1 MENKANSNK
10 LLILIIIVLTALMI
24 PLLIFSVQMS
34 QKISV
39 ANKDDLNQKID
50 ERLTEYLQQQGN
62 ETAIVAGSLDEK
74 LLAQKIEEGIENF
87 VQRQRLAQQEAQK
100 TRTRNAG
107 NKAKDVRKVS
117 KTRDHIF
124 GNPDAEITLIEY
136 SDFECP
142 FCKRFHP
149 TAKKIV
155 EVYEGKVNWVY
166 RHFPLGFHNPLA
178 QKEAEATECA
188 NELGGNDI
196 FWKYADL
203 IYERTNSNGNGLPV
217 TSLAPLA
224 QEIGLDEEKFT
235 ECLESG
241 RYTERV
247 QEDFQEGSKIG
258 ITGTPG
264 NIFLHNKTGET
275 VLKSGAYPF
284 DELKIIIDKMLK

>member
-1 MENKANSNK
+1 MENKANINK
-10 LLILIIIVLTALMI
+10 LLILIIIVLTALLI
-24 PLLIFSVQMS
+24 PLLILSVQMS
-34 QKISV
+34 TKISV
-39 ANKDDLNQKID
+39 ANKDDLNLKID

-74 LLAQKIEEGIENF
+74 LLAQKIEKGIENF

-178 QKEAEATECA
+178 QKEAEAT
-188 NELGGNDI
+188 
-196 FWKYADL
+196 
-203 IYERTNSNGNGLPV
+203 
-217 TSLAPLA
+217 
-224 QEIGLDEEKFT
+224 
-235 ECLESG
+235 
-241 RYTERV
+241 
-247 QEDFQEGSKIG
+247 
-258 ITGTPG
+258 
-264 NIFLHNKTGET
+264 
-275 VLKSGAYPF
+275 
-284 DELKIIIDKMLK
+284 

>member
-10 LLILIIIVLTALMI
+10 LLILIIIVLTVLMI

-74 LLAQKIEEGIENF
+74 LLAQKIEKGIENF

>member
-10 LLILIIIVLTALMI
+10 LLILIIIVLTVLMI

-74 LLAQKIEEGIENF
+74 LLAQKIEKGIENF

-107 NKAKDVRKVS
+107 NKAKDVRSVS

-188 NELGGNDI
+188 NELGGNVI

-258 ITGTPG
+258 ITGTLG

>member
-1 MENKANSNK
+1 MGNKANSNK
-10 LLILIIIVLTALMI
+10 LLILIIIVLAALMI
-24 PLLIFSVQMS
+24 PLLIYSVQMS

-39 ANKDDLNQKID
+39 VNKDNLNQKID

-62 ETAIVAGSLDEK
+62 GTAIVKGSLDEK
-74 LLAQKIEEGIENF
+74 LLAQKIEEGIEDF
-87 VQRQRLAQQEAQK
+87 FQQQRLAQQEAQT

-107 NKAKDVRKVS
+107 NKAKNVRKVS

-142 FCKRFHP
+142 FCKRFHL

-155 EVYEGKVNWVY
+155 EFYEGKVNWVY

-188 NELGGNDI
+188 SELGGNDI

-203 IYERTNSNGNGLPV
+203 IYERTKSNGNGLPV
-217 TSLAPLA
+217 TSLVPLA
-224 QEIGLDEEKFT
+224 QEIGLDADKFS

-247 QEDFQEGSKIG
+247 QEDFREGSNIG

-275 VLKSGAYPF
+275 VLKSGAHPF
-284 DELKIIIDKMLK
+284 DALKIIIDKMLK

>member
-10 LLILIIIVLTALMI
+10 LLILIIIVLAALMI

-39 ANKDDLNQKID
+39 ANKDNLNQRID
-50 ERLTEYLQQQGN
+50 ERLTEYLQQQGAGS
-62 ETAIVAGSLDEK
+62 EIVAASVDEK
-74 LLAQKIEEGIENF
+74 LLAQKIEEGIEDF
-87 VQRQRLAQQEAQK
+87 IQKQRLAQQEAQ
-100 TRTRNAG
+100 TARTRNAG
-107 NKAKDVRKVS
+107 TKAKNVRKVS
-117 KTRDHIF
+117 KSRDHIF

-155 EVYEGKVNWVY
+155 EVYDGKVNWVY

-203 IYERTNSNGNGLPV
+203 IYERTNSNGNGLPL
-217 TSLAPLA
+217 TSLVPLA
-224 QEIGLDEEKFT
+224 QEIGLDAERFT

>member
-1 MENKANSNK
+1 
-10 LLILIIIVLTALMI
+10 MI
-24 PLLIFSVQMS
+24 PLLIYSVQMS

-39 ANKDDLNQKID
+39 ANKDNLNQKID

-62 ETAIVAGSLDEK
+62 GTAIVAGSLDEK
-74 LLAQKIEEGIENF
+74 LLAQKIEQGIENF
-87 VQRQRLAQQEAQK
+87 IQKQRQAQQEAQ
-100 TRTRNAG
+100 TDRTRNAG
-107 NKAKDVRKVS
+107 NKAKNVRKVS

-142 FCKRFHP
+142 FCKRFHS
-149 TAKKIV
+149 TAKQIV
-155 EVYEGKVNWVY
+155 EAYEGKVNWVY

-203 IYERTNSNGNGLPV
+203 IYERTKSNGNGLPV
-217 TSLAPLA
+217 TSLVPLA
-224 QEIGLDEEKFT
+224 EELGLDADKFS

-247 QEDFQEGSKIG
+247 QEDFREGTNIG

-264 NIFLHNKTGET
+264 NVFLHNKTGKV

-284 DELKIIIDKMLK
+284 DALKTVIDNMLK

>member
-1 MENKANSNK
+1 MENK
-10 LLILIIIVLTALMI
+10 LLILIIIVLAALMI
-24 PLLIFSVQMS
+24 PLLIYSVQMS

-39 ANKDDLNQKID
+39 ANKDNLNQKID

-62 ETAIVAGSLDEK
+62 GTAIVAGSLDEK
-74 LLAQKIEEGIENF
+74 LLAQKIEQGIENF
-87 VQRQRLAQQEAQK
+87 IQKQRQAQQEAQ
-100 TRTRNAG
+100 TDRTRNAG
-107 NKAKDVRKVS
+107 NKAKNVRKVS

-142 FCKRFHP
+142 FCKRFHS
-149 TAKKIV
+149 TAKQIV
-155 EVYEGKVNWVY
+155 EAYEGKVNWVY

-203 IYERTNSNGNGLPV
+203 IYERTKSNGNGLPV
-217 TSLAPLA
+217 TSLVPLA
-224 QEIGLDEEKFT
+224 EELGLDAEKFSA
-235 ECLESG
+235 CLESG
-241 RYTERV
+241 RHAERV
-247 QEDFQEGSKIG
+247 QDDSREGSEIG

-264 NIFLHNKTGET
+264 NVFLHNKTGET

-284 DELKIIIDKMLK
+284 DALKIVIDKMLK

>member
-1 MENKANSNK
+1 
-10 LLILIIIVLTALMI
+10 LMI

>member
-74 LLAQKIEEGIENF
+74 LLAQKIEKGIENF

>member
-1 MENKANSNK
+1 MQENTHKEKSALDNLKPRAAFKVGLLSG
-10 LLILIIIVLTALMI
+10 LAVMFVIGFLILAGVLI
-24 PLLIFSVQMS
+24 NGGDE
-34 QKISV
+34 KISKNDNGAVVNQPTNPGV
-39 ANKDDLNQKID
+39 AQPPANNNGVVQPVTKDDWVKGDKNAKIS
-50 ERLTEYLQQQGN
+50 
-62 ETAIVAGSLDEK
+62 IV
-74 LLAQKIEEGIENF
+74 
-87 VQRQRLAQQEAQK
+87 
-100 TRTRNAG
+100 
-107 NKAKDVRKVS
+107 
-117 KTRDHIF
+117 
-124 GNPDAEITLIEY
+124 EY
-136 SDFECP
+136 SDTECP

-155 EVYEGKVNWVY
+155 EFYEGKVNWVY

-188 NELGGNDI
+188 NELGGNVI